1 MLRLHP
7 QPTAKPAF
15 ACDRELLS
23 RRFDAA
29 TEGLP
34 SIPTTPQSLLRL
46 LDSNAC
52 PGYQE
57 DLELT
62 QVLHELRSQAKE
74 IDTRIETLQSRLPI
88 MNLIEWQEQVDDAIH
103 ELLPIVSAFRRIPPE
118 IVSIIVA
125 FAAEDLSRTRPPWR
139 LAHICSSWRA
149 TTLSIRKIWRH
160 VVIDKDEDAIPTSE
174 ALATQLTRA
183 GNEPL
188 AIYLHLSS
196 ESSLHDS
203 PSVEEL
209 LAMLVARSDSWGSF
223 RFTGLRSAMLDTYDM
238 LEPIRGRLPRLL
250 ELGLLA
256 TGLPEDWDSRTYFP
270 HDLFADAPSLHAL
283 EIRLDPQVRGLPS
296 LPWAQLSTLVVRA
309 GPDGWLA
316 CAKLLASA
324 PNLEACKISGL
335 STLRR
340 ALHWQNQP
348 IHLPRL
354 RRLTTDGGPLFLQ
367 TLRMPLLEELT
378 VKRIFAL
385 GSDLAAWLQPLTALN
400 ERSGCQIRS
409 LSLSCPPQAVASIG
423 DVLTGH
429 PKLRKLEIKTFY
441 PLAEDELEVQAALA
455 SFDELLAALT
465 RTLPGP
471 DIPAPMPA
479 AKRLCPELAS
489 LCLILDRHKEDDSE
503 DFYDPFD
510 RPKLVAMLESRRGSL
525 KNVTLCGPVNRFS
538 LETNVDSELG
548 KAPLDYANPNSDA
561 FGAIALVRI
570 PSSFA
575 PDAPSYLGPLL
586 VNPGGP
592 GSSGVDFVLS
602 RGASIVS
609 IVGPQFDVVGFDPRG
624 VGRSTPRI
632 SFFKNRVERQ
642 LWLGNGVVESLDA
655 APEALARAYARGVLQ
670 GSLAAETDT
679 DGSLRFMNTEF
690 TARDMLHIV
699 HAYGRQKIQYWG
711 FSYGTLLGMTFA
723 GMFPD
728 KIERMVLDGVVDAE
742 SYYSADHK
750 SSLADT
756 DATWEAIAH
765 ACVAAGPS
773 TCPIYAPSAIQVMR
787 KVDDLTLSLRAHPVP
802 VPPRPGK
809 PYGIVDDSLLRAVLF
824 RSLLSPYTR
833 FPPLAQAMADVL
845 SPSRNATALLDLA
858 VNPPLQCDCDPEDD
872 EFAFELL
879 PDAGIAIGC
888 NDGDVVPESFTSLEG
903 WYASLREMSTFAD
916 QWGGRRIDCIG
927 WPRFPKS
934 RFRGKGTA
942 TGPFFGATSFPLL
955 FIGNTRGKWPVFRK
969 VVAYTPADPVTPLS
983 SAKKMS
989 AGFEKSV
996 CLTQDSIGHCSI
1008 NAPSTC
1014 THAHVRRYLIDGI
1027 LPPANAKCSVDAPI
1041 FSAQSVPDELGV
1053 VFQENQ

>member
-1 MLRLHP
+1 MLRLRP

-34 SIPTTPQSLLRL
+34 SIPSAPQSLLRL

-74 IDTRIETLQSRLPI
+74 IDTRIETFQTRLPI
-88 MNLIEWQEQVDDAIH
+88 MNLIERQEQVDDAIH
-103 ELLPIVSAFRRIPPE
+103 VLLPILSAFRRIPPE
-118 IVSIIVA
+118 IVSIIMVL
-125 FAAEDLSRTRPPWR
+125 AAAGEDLSRTRPPWR

-149 TTLSIRKIWRH
+149 TALSIRKIWRH
-160 VVIDKDEDAIPTSE
+160 VVIDPNEGLVPTSE

-188 AIYLHLSS
+188 AIYLHLF
-196 ESSLHDS
+196 SSLHES

-209 LAMLVARSDSWGSF
+209 LAMLVARSDSWESF
-223 RFTGLRSAMLDTYDM
+223 WFTGLERLGLLEEMHDV

-250 ELGLLA
+250 QLGLLA
-256 TGLPEDWDSRTYFP
+256 TRLPEDLNSPTYFP
-270 HDLFADAPSLHAL
+270 HHLFADAPSLHVL
-283 EIRLDPQVRGLPS
+283 EIKLEPRFRGLPS
-296 LPWAQLSTLVVRA
+296 LPWAQLSTLV
-309 GPDGWLA
+309 
-316 CAKLLASA
+316 
-324 PNLEACKISGL
+324 
-335 STLRR
+335 
-340 ALHWQNQP
+340 
-348 IHLPRL
+348 
-354 RRLTTDGGPLFLQ
+354 PLG
-367 TLRMPLLEELT
+367 
-378 VKRIFAL
+378 I
-385 GSDLAAWLQPLTALN
+385 LN
-400 ERSGCQIRS
+400 EHSGCQIRS

-429 PKLRKLEIKTFY
+429 PKLRSLMIKTSY
-441 PLAEDELEVQAALA
+441 PLATDELDVHAARTA
-455 SFDELLAALT
+455 FDELLAALA
-465 RTLPGP
+465 LPGP
-471 DIPAPMPA
+471 RSPMPMDP
-479 AKRLCPELAS
+479 KSLCPELAS
-489 LCLILDRHKEDDSE
+489 LGLTFYRHNKDHSQDS
-503 DFYDPFD
+503 YDPFD
-510 RPKLVAMLESRRGSL
+510 QSRFMAMLESRRGSL
-525 KNVTLCGPVNRFS
+525 KNVVLVGPINRFS
-538 LETNVDSELG
+538 SETDGDRESAKVEFMAGGDNDTQTVTVPFALG
-548 KAPLDYANPNSDA
+548 IFCLLLAPTLPWVPYSSVYSASIFSCSVEQTLSLGPSFRRSKISSGRNAMVPLDYAKPNSDA

-570 PSSFA
+570 PSALPPNS
-575 PDAPSYLGPLL
+575 PSYLGPIL

-602 RGASIVS
+602 RGASVVR

-690 TARDMLHIV
+690 AARDMLRIV
-699 HAYGRQKIQYWG
+699 NAYGRQKIQYWG

-742 SYYSADHK
+742 SYYSVDHK
-750 SSLADT
+750 SSLTDT
-756 DATWEAIAH
+756 DATWEAIAQ

-773 TCPIYAPSAIQVMR
+773 ACPIYAPTAIQVMR
-787 KVDDLTLSLRAHPVP
+787 KVDDLTLSLREHPVP

-809 PYGIVDDSLLRAVLF
+809 PYGVVDDSLLRTVLF
-824 RSLLSPYTR
+824 RSLLSPYMW

-858 VNPPLQCDCDPEDD
+858 VGSPFRCECAPKDDDCD
-872 EFAFELL
+872 FELV

-888 NDGDVVPESFTSLEG
+888 NDGDVVPESFAALEE

-934 RFRGKGTA
+934 RFRG
-942 TGPFFGATSFPLL
+942 PLFGATSFPLL
-955 FIGNTRGKWPVFRK
+955 FIGNTR
-969 VVAYTPADPVTPLS
+969 DPVTPLS

-989 AGFEKSV
+989 AGFDKSV

-1014 THAHVRRYLIDGI
+1014 THAHVQRYLVNGI

-1041 FSAQSVPDELGV
+1041 FSAQSGPDEPDKTLANA
-1053 VFQENQ
+1053 QEDRQEKPIVSYNGSSSWRRRAISWDC